1 MQRLQSGAT
10 IRDVAREA
18 GVSVSTVSRVLNGKD
33 DVAPETAELVRQVIA
48 QLGYASSMAA
58 RSLRSR
64 TTHVVGLVVPGIWH
78 PFTSLVIKGVNEV
91 TLAHGYDLLVYASG
105 RSHDSALSSW
115 EQQLVAQLN
124 GSVTDG
130 IIVVTPN
137 AANYR
142 TACPV
147 VAIDP
152 HQASTDFPAVLATN
166 YQGALDAMAYLVS
179 LGHSRIGCITG
190 RLDLQSARRRLDGYR
205 DGLAHWGIEADPA
218 LVATGDYSR
227 SLGAECARR
236 LLALSAPPT
245 AILAASDETAF
256 GVYDVAAELG
266 VRIPADLSV
275 VGFDNTLES
284 ASVSPPL
291 TTVDQAIESMGRLAA
306 EIVLKLI
313 QGHPWESQLQR
324 VPTQLVIRQSC
335 RALAEKV

>member
-1 MQRLQSGAT
+1 
-10 IRDVAREA
+10 
-18 GVSVSTVSRVLNGKD
+18 
-33 DVAPETAELVRQVIA
+33 
-48 QLGYASSMAA
+48 
-58 RSLRSR
+58 
-64 TTHVVGLVVPGIWH
+64 
-78 PFTSLVIKGVNEV
+78 
-91 TLAHGYDLLVYASG
+91 
-105 RSHDSALSSW
+105 
-115 EQQLVAQLN
+115 
-124 GSVTDG
+124 
-130 IIVVTPN
+130 
-137 AANYR
+137 
-142 TACPV
+142 
-147 VAIDP
+147 
-152 HQASTDFPAVLATN
+152 
-166 YQGALDAMAYLVS
+166 MAYLVS

-205 DGLAHWGIEADPA
+205 DGLAHSGIEADPA
-218 LVATGDYSR
+218 LIATGDYSR

>member
-1 MQRLQSGAT
+1 
-10 IRDVAREA
+10 
-18 GVSVSTVSRVLNGKD
+18 
-33 DVAPETAELVRQVIA
+33 
-48 QLGYASSMAA
+48 
-58 RSLRSR
+58 
-64 TTHVVGLVVPGIWH
+64 
-78 PFTSLVIKGVNEV
+78 
-91 TLAHGYDLLVYASG
+91 
-105 RSHDSALSSW
+105 
-115 EQQLVAQLN
+115 
-124 GSVTDG
+124 
-130 IIVVTPN
+130 
-137 AANYR
+137 
-142 TACPV
+142 
-147 VAIDP
+147 
-152 HQASTDFPAVLATN
+152 
-166 YQGALDAMAYLVS
+166 
-179 LGHSRIGCITG
+179 
-190 RLDLQSARRRLDGYR
+190 
-205 DGLAHWGIEADPA
+205 
-218 LVATGDYSR
+218 
-227 SLGAECARR
+227 LGAECARR